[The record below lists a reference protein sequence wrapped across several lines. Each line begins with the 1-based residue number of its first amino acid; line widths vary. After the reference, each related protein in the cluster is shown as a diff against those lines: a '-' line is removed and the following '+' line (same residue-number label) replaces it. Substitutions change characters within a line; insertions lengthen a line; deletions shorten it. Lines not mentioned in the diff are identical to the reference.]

1 MMNESVGGPPHP
13 VKPHTTVTVTTD
25 SGPAPQALEIRLNIG
40 YFKTIPGIIK
50 LVELVLGVV
59 CMACASPASRFLGRT
74 APYINKLI
82 GDVGSNHWFLFVVVT
97 TFILTLLWSFF
108 YLLQLRD
115 SIKIKLP
122 FTLMKVEVIFT
133 MVATL
138 MYFVGFI
145 VILAGY
151 GYCAGA
157 THCDAR
163 IAGGVFGIFNTLAY
177 GLGAYILYGE
187 YSNTPPEL
195 Q

>member
-1 MMNESVGGPPHP
+1 MGVATQTLRGEPAPNSLLIQLYTMMNESAGGPPHP

-25 SGPAPQALEIRLNIG
+25 PGPAPQALEIRLNIG

-50 LVELVLGVV
+50 LVQLVLGIV
-59 CMACASPASRFLGRT
+59 CMACASPAVRYLVRT
-74 APYINKLI
+74 RNSEYFGKLI

-122 FTLMKVEVIFT
+122 FTLMKVEVIYT
-133 MVATL
+133 IVATFL
-138 MYFVGFI
+138 YFVGFI

-151 GYCAGA
+151 GYCAGV

-163 IAGGVFGIFNTLAY
+163 I
-177 GLGAYILYGE
+177 
-187 YSNTPPEL
+187 
-195 Q
+195 